1 MLKLMKATS
10 LTVLLFLFSGCTN
23 IFDNL
28 NTPTKPKINN
38 SVETVDFNS
47 IKSIPDMTSIGFEWQ
62 RSNDPKVVGYN
73 FYRMDL
79 QKDGKTL
86 RLIKSIDNR
95 YATHYVDKDLEP
107 NTKYAYQISARLAD
121 GSESHTTDA
130 YIAQTL
136 QRLPAVEFVQAIS
149 DLPNRIKIIWRPHP
163 DPRVQYYRIEKFNTT
178 LNEWIYLKTINQRLS
193 VEYIDTG
200 LDNNTAYKYRVKA
213 FTFNDVESATSK
225 PVVAKTK
232 PLPTGPSNV
241 RASNNIPKKIFL
253 AWDVS
258 PTQDIIKYDI
268 HRSIYSS
275 FGYKKVGTVNSNILE
290 FTDKTDDDGR
300 VYYYKVI
307 AVGKD
312 GLESPFDITPIKG
325 ISLAKPAKPVLTLAQ
340 IQNNRAILNWKAG
353 DNRAVSYNIE
363 KKIKQNFFEYKLV
376 KFNNI
381 TDTRFEDT
389 DIVSGV
395 EYKYTVQ
402 ANDEFGLVSEKTNEA
417 SLTIPKTNSK

>member
-1 MLKLMKATS
+1 MIKLMKVTS

-121 GSESHTTDA
+121 GSESPTTDA

-312 GLESPFDITPIKG
+312 GLESSFDTTPIKG
-325 ISLAKPAKPVLTLAQ
+325 ISLPKPAKPVLTLAQ

>member
-121 GSESHTTDA
+121 GSESPTTDA

-275 FGYKKVGTVNSNILE
+275 FGYKKVGTVNSNVLE

-312 GLESPFDITPIKG
+312 GLESSFDTTPIKG
-325 ISLAKPAKPVLTLAQ
+325 ISLPKPAKPVLTLAQ

>member
-1 MLKLMKATS
+1 MIKSMKVIS
-10 LTVLLFLFSGCTN
+10 LAVLIFLTSGCTN
-23 IFDNL
+23 VFDNL
-28 NTPTKPKINN
+28 NAPSKPKVNT
-38 SVETVDFNS
+38 SVETIDFAS

-62 RSNDPKVVGYN
+62 RSNDPRVVGYN
-73 FYRMDL
+73 FYRVDL
-79 QKDGKTL
+79 QKNGKTL
-86 RLIKSIDNR
+86 NLIKSIDNR
-95 YATHYVDKDLEP
+95 YTTHYVDKDLEP

-121 GSESHTTDA
+121 GTESATTDA
-130 YIAQTL
+130 YVVQTL

-149 DLPNRIKIIWRPHP
+149 DLPNRIKIIWKPHP

-200 LDNNTAYKYRVKA
+200 LENNTAYKYRVKA

-232 PLPTGPSNV
+232 PLPVGPANV

-253 AWDVS
+253 AWDATS
-258 PTQDIIKYDI
+258 TQDVIKYDI

-275 FGYKKVGTVNSNILE
+275 FGYKKIGSVTSNILE

-312 GLESPFDITPIKG
+312 GLESSFDIDATKG
-325 ISLAKPAKPVLTLAQ
+325 ISLTKPEKPVLTLGQMQGNKAV
-340 IQNNRAILNWKAG
+340 LNWKAG
-353 DNRAVSYNIE
+353 DNRAVSYNVI
-363 KKIKQNFFEYKLV
+363 KKIKQNFFEYKEV
-376 KFNNI
+376 KFNNLN
-381 TDTRFEDT
+381 DTRFEDSN
-389 DIVSGV
+389 IVSGV

-402 ANDEFGLVSEKTNEA
+402 AVDEFGLISDKTNEIT
-417 SLTIPKTNSK
+417 LTIPKVNSK

>member
-1 MLKLMKATS
+1 MIKLMKITS
-10 LTVLLFLFSGCTN
+10 LAVLLFLFSGCNN
-23 IFDNL
+23 ILDNL

-121 GSESHTTDA
+121 GSESPTTDA
-130 YIAQTL
+130 YIVQTL

-200 LDNNTAYKYRVKA
+200 LENNTAYKYRVKA

-232 PLPTGPSNV
+232 PLPIRPSNI

-253 AWDVS
+253 AWDAS
-258 PTQDIIKYDI
+258 QTQDIIKYDI
-268 HRSIYSS
+268 HRSVYTS
-275 FGYKKVGTVNSNILE
+275 FGYKKVGTVNSNVLE
-290 FTDKTDDDGR
+290 YTDKTDDDGR

-312 GLESPFDITPIKG
+312 GLESSFDVNPTKG
-325 ISLAKPAKPVLTLAQ
+325 ISLPKPAKPVLTLAQ

-353 DNRAVSYNIE
+353 DNRAVSYNVV
-363 KKIKQNFFEYKLV
+363 KKIKQNFFEYKEV

-381 TDTRFEDT
+381 SDTRFEDT

>member
-1 MLKLMKATS
+1 MKATS

-121 GSESHTTDA
+121 GSESPTTDA

-241 RASNNIPKKIFL
+241 RASNKIPKKIFL

-268 HRSIYSS
+268 HRSVYTS

-312 GLESPFDITPIKG
+312 GLESSFDTTPIKG
-325 ISLAKPAKPVLTLAQ
+325 ISLPKPAKPVLTLAQ

>member
-121 GSESHTTDA
+121 GSESPTTDA

-232 PLPTGPSNV
+232 PLPTGPANV

>member
-121 GSESHTTDA
+121 GSESPTTDA

-241 RASNNIPKKIFL
+241 RASNKIPKKIFL

-268 HRSIYSS
+268 HRSVYTS

-312 GLESPFDITPIKG
+312 GLESSFDTTPIKG
-325 ISLAKPAKPVLTLAQ
+325 ISLPKPAKPVLTLAQ

>member
-38 SVETVDFNS
+38 SVETVNFNS

-121 GSESHTTDA
+121 GSESPTTDA

-232 PLPTGPSNV
+232 SLPTGPANV

-268 HRSIYSS
+268 HRSVYTS

-312 GLESPFDITPIKG
+312 GLESSFDITPIKG
-325 ISLAKPAKPVLTLAQ
+325 ISLPKPAKPVLTLAQ